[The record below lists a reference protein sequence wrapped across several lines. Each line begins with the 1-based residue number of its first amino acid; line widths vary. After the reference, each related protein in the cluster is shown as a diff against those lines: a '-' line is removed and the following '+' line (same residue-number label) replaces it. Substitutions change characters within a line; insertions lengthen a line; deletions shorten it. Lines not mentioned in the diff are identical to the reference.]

1 MITNCKDYILRGSL
15 PKKDAN
21 DSDEEEEDD
30 SEAGGGT
37 DDKAL

>member
-15 PKKDAN
+15 PKRLTE

-30 SEAGGGT
+30 SEAAGGN